1 MKKMWLMELMLV
13 IRNILWEIRM
23 IGSPEVDDKESKM
36 NAHSMVGHVSCSLTK
51 ECKGLCDDKIKV
63 NGVKEHSK
71 YKKKENTQNNLK
83 IHYLQDKDDVM
94 VVGIKK
100 ESIDFRK
107 GNRNGMSSMYNT
119 RCNPKLEVG
128 KADFR
133 KVPCLFSFC
142 IDQLDLPWNKNET
155 NHKSKEV

>member
-1 MKKMWLMELMLV
+1 MVGTL
-13 IRNILWEIRM
+13 
-23 IGSPEVDDKESKM
+23 EVDTSESRI
-36 NAHSMVGHVSCSLTK
+36 NDHSVVGFITCSLTEVRK
-51 ECKGLCDDKIKV
+51 RLCDDKIKV

-94 VVGIKK
+94 VVGIMK

-107 GNRNGMSSMYNT
+107 GNRNGISSMYNT

-133 KVPCLFSFC
+133 RVPCLFSFC
-142 IDQLDLPWNKNET
+142 IDQLDLPWDKNDKDTSQKRYSTNK
-155 NHKSKEV
+155 HCFY